1 MCASS
6 ILAGGTTILKIMH
19 KKNIIPELLAPAGNF
34 EKLEIAL
41 HYGADAVYL
50 AGQDFSLRNLSDNFT
65 IPELYRAVEFTH
77 SRGAKAYIACN
88 IYSRN
93 KEQAGIQ
100 SFFNSIGSINPD
112 AVIIADPGI
121 VLTAKKTIP
130 HIDIHLSTQ
139 ANTTNYNTAQ
149 FWYEAGVKRVN
160 LARELSLKE
169 IHEIS
174 SRSAIETEAFVHGA
188 MCISY
193 SGRCLLSSF
202 FTGRDSNRGMCTHPC
217 RWKYSIVEEQRP
229 GEFHPVMEDQRGTY
243 IFSSKDLCMIRHI
256 PELIKTGISSLK
268 IEGRM
273 KGIGYLASVVKTYRE
288 AIDAYISNPESF
300 FVQPQ
305 WEEELDLM
313 YHRDYCTGFYLGD
326 HKQTI
331 PDYKNKRI
339 GMIHSFIGKVIECRP
354 DNSIVVDIKNKIS
367 TGDTIEILRPHG
379 ASLKDVI
386 SEIFDKNANP
396 VPHAQPNTHSIL
408 KIKIKCNP
416 NDIIR
421 KAY

>member
-1 MCASS
+1 
-6 ILAGGTTILKIMH
+6 MH
-19 KKNIIPELLAPAGNF
+19 KKIIIPELLAPAGNF

-50 AGQDFSLRNLSDNFT
+50 AGQDYSLRNLSDNFS
-65 IPELYRAVEFTH
+65 IPELERAVEFAH
-77 SRGAKAYIACN
+77 SKNAKVYVACN

-93 KEQAGIQ
+93 KEQAGIKKFL
-100 SFFNSIGSINPD
+100 SEIGSINPD

-121 VLTAKKTIP
+121 VLTARKIIP

-160 LARELSLKE
+160 LARELSLEE

-174 SRSAIETEAFVHGA
+174 SRSAIETEAFIHGA

-202 FTGRDSNRGMCTHPC
+202 FTGRDSNRGLCSHPC
-217 RWKYSIVEEQRP
+217 RWKYAIVEEQRP
-229 GEFHPVMEDQRGTY
+229 GEFHTVMEDHRGTY
-243 IFSSKDLCMIRHI
+243 ILSSKDLCMIRHI
-256 PELIKTGISSLK
+256 PELIKTGINSLK

-288 AIDAYISNPESF
+288 AIDAYVSDPENF
-300 FVQPQ
+300 FIHPQ
-305 WEEELDLM
+305 WEQELDRM
-313 YHRDYCTGFYLGD
+313 YHRDYCTGFYLED
-326 HKQTI
+326 HSQTV

-339 GMIHSFIGKVIECRP
+339 GMIHSFIGKTLECRS

-367 TGDTIEILRPHG
+367 TGDTIEILRPRG
-379 ASLKDVI
+379 ASLKAVI
-386 SEIFDKNANP
+386 SKIYDKNCMP

-408 KIKIKCNP
+408 KINMKCNP

-421 KAY
+421 KAF

>member
-1 MCASS
+1 MQK
-6 ILAGGTTILKIMH
+6 KII
-19 KKNIIPELLAPAGNF
+19 KPELLAPAGNF

-50 AGQDFSLRNLSDNFT
+50 AGEDFSLRNLSDNFSAH
-65 IPELYRAVEFTH
+65 ELGRAVEFAH
-77 SRGAKAYIACN
+77 NRGAKVYVTCN

-93 KEQAGIQ
+93 KEQEEIKA
-100 SFFNSIGSINPD
+100 FFAEIGSIDPD

-121 VLTAKKTIP
+121 IFLAKQIIP

-149 FWYEAGVKRVN
+149 FWHKTGVKRVN
-160 LARELSLKE
+160 LARELSLDE
-169 IHEIS
+169 IYEIS
-174 SRSAIETEAFVHGA
+174 SRSSIETEAFIHGA

-202 FTGRDSNRGMCTHPC
+202 FTGRDSNRGFCTHPC
-217 RWKYSIVEEQRP
+217 RWKYSVVEEQRP
-229 GEFHPVMEDQRGTY
+229 GEYHPVMEDHRGTY

-256 PELIKTGISSLK
+256 PELIKTGINSLK

-273 KGIGYLASVVKTYRE
+273 KGINYLASVVKTYRD
-288 AIDAYISNPESF
+288 AIDSYINDPETF
-300 FVQPQ
+300 FVKPE
-305 WEEELDLM
+305 WEHALDRM
-313 YHRDYCTGFYLGD
+313 YHRDYCTGFYLGKPD
-326 HKQTI
+326 QII

-339 GMIHSFIGKVIECRP
+339 GMIHSFIGKTLECRP

-367 TGDTIEILRPHG
+367 TGETIEILRPRG
-379 ASLKDVI
+379 ASLKAVV
-386 SEIFDKNANP
+386 SEIYDKNYRP
-396 VPHAQPNTHSIL
+396 VPHAQPNTRSIL
-408 KIKIKCNP
+408 KINIKCNP

-421 KAY
+421 KAF

>member
-19 KKNIIPELLAPAGNF
+19 KKNITPELLAPAGNF

-41 HYGADAVYL
+41 HYGADAVYIS
-50 AGQDFSLRNLSDNFT
+50 GQDFSLRNLSDNFT
-65 IPELYRAVEFTH
+65 IHDIDRAVEFAH
-77 SRGAKAYIACN
+77 SKGAKIYVACN

-93 KEQAGIQ
+93 QEQSGIKK
-100 SFFNSIGSINPD
+100 FFSEIGSIKPD

-121 VLTAKKTIP
+121 VLLARKIIP

-149 FWYEAGVKRVN
+149 FWHEAGVKRVN
-160 LARELSLKE
+160 LARELSLEE
-169 IHEIS
+169 IQEIS
-174 SRSAIETEAFVHGA
+174 SRSVIETEAFIHGA

-202 FTGRDSNRGMCTHPC
+202 LTGRDSNRGMCTHPC

-229 GEFHPVMEDQRGTY
+229 GEFHTVMEDQRGTY

-288 AIDAYISNPESF
+288 AIDAYKDDPGKF
-300 FVQPQ
+300 FVQPR
-305 WEEELDLM
+305 WEQELDLM
-313 YHRDYCTGFYLGD
+313 YHRNYSTGFYLGD
-326 HKQTI
+326 HNQI
-331 PDYKNKRI
+331 VPDYKNKRI
-339 GMIHSFIGKVIECRP
+339 GMIHGFIGKILECRP

-379 ASLKDVI
+379 ASLKTVI
-386 SEIFDKNANP
+386 SEIFDKNCRP

-408 KIKIKCNP
+408 KINIKCNP

-421 KAY
+421 KAF

>member
-1 MCASS
+1 MP
-6 ILAGGTTILKIMH
+6 TKII
-19 KKNIIPELLAPAGNF
+19 KPELLAPAGNF

-50 AGQDFSLRNLSDNFT
+50 AGRDFSLRNLSDNFSLK
-65 IPELYRAVEFTH
+65 ELHRAVEFAH
-77 SRGAKAYIACN
+77 NRGAKVYVACN

-93 KEQAGIQ
+93 KEQTGIKN
-100 SFFNSIGSINPD
+100 FFYEIGSINPD

-121 VLTAKKTIP
+121 IFLAKQIIP

-149 FWYEAGVKRVN
+149 FWHETGVKRVN
-160 LARELSLKE
+160 LARELSLEE

-174 SRSAIETEAFVHGA
+174 SRSAIETEAFIHGA

-288 AIDAYISNPESF
+288 AIDSYVSDPEN
-300 FVQPQ
+300 FVIRPE
-305 WEEELDLM
+305 WEEELDSM

-326 HKQTI
+326 HNQTV

-339 GMIHSFIGKVIECRP
+339 GMIHSFIGKILEYRP

-367 TGDTIEILRPHG
+367 TGDTIEILRPRE
-379 ASLKDVI
+379 ASLKTVI
-386 SEIFDKNANP
+386 SEIYDKNSSP

-408 KIKIKCNP
+408 KIDIKCSP
-416 NDIIR
+416 NDII
-421 KAY
+421 KKVF